1 MQRLFPFWLGLL
13 ATLVS
18 GCNYSQSV
26 SVVSDVR
33 RDEIQS
39 RVTNHFAHAVMFKPA
54 EGGFDSALVTQL
66 APLLIQATA
75 TTNAAE
81 RQTDRPAPTPPLLKM
96 SVHTNLVTIHTNHY
110 PQFSYIW
117 NRADLGSAGSAATL
131 QGVRITL
138 DSRGAPVIWEL
149 LHDATGADVIYVAQS
164 IEVLAR
170 VEFGPP
176 LAGRK
181 FAAERSQ
188 TDAETTVVAN
198 VIDDGPAVMGP
209 ILYLQAD
216 NHDVSALICRCMP
229 AQFQNLLGQQ
239 DYELLPAIRE
249 NRDKSRFSPKPLEQR
264 LRLPSRF

>member
-1 MQRLFPFWLGLL
+1 MQRRFPFWLGLL
-13 ATLVS
+13 AAFVS
-18 GCNYSQSV
+18 GCNHSPSV
-26 SVVSDVR
+26 SVASDVP

-39 RVTNHFAHAVMFKPA
+39 RVTNHFAHAVLFKPA
-54 EGGFDSALVTQL
+54 EGGFESALATQL

-75 TTNAAE
+75 ATNAAE
-81 RQTDRPAPTPPLLKM
+81 RRSDRPDSTPPLLQLA
-96 SVHTNLVTIHTNHY
+96 VQTNLVTIHTNHHA
-110 PQFSYIW
+110 QFSYVW
-117 NRADLGSAGSAATL
+117 NQPRAGAAGRAAPA

-138 DSRGAPVIWEL
+138 DSRGAPVIWEV

-170 VEFGPP
+170 AESGPP

-181 FAAERSQ
+181 FAVERSRSE
-188 TDAETTVVAN
+188 AETTVVAN
-198 VIDDGPAVMGP
+198 VIDDGPAIMGP

-229 AQFQNLLGQQ
+229 AQFQNLLAQQ
-239 DYELLPAIRE
+239 DYELLPATPG
-249 NRDKSRFSPKPLEQR
+249 NQGGYRFSPRPLEQR

>member
-1 MQRLFPFWLGLL
+1 MQRFFFWLGILAAL
-13 ATLVS
+13 AT
-18 GCNYSQSV
+18 GCHCAEPAHPVTAAQ
-26 SVVSDVR
+26 

-39 RVTNHFAHAVMFKPA
+39 RVTNHFAHVVMFKPA
-54 EGGFDSALVTQL
+54 EGGFDSALAVQL

-75 TTNAAE
+75 ATNAAE
-81 RQTDRPAPTPPLLKM
+81 RQMDRPTPTTPLLTL
-96 SVHTNLVTIHTNHY
+96 SVHTNLLTIYTNDY

-117 NRADLGSAGSAATL
+117 NRTHTGPIESAATT

-138 DSRGAPVIWEL
+138 DSRGAPVIWEV
-149 LHDATGADVIYVAQS
+149 LHDSTGAEVIYVAQS
-164 IEVLAR
+164 LEVLAR
-170 VEFGPP
+170 AEFGPP
-176 LAGRK
+176 QAGRK
-181 FAAERSQ
+181 FAVERSQ

-229 AQFQNLLGQQ
+229 AQFQNLLDQQ
-239 DYELLPAIRE
+239 DYELLPANPE
-249 NRDKSRFSPKPLEQR
+249 NRDKNRFSPKPLEQR